1 MRGRDGVQMR
11 IDELMTFVAQV
22 MSKMEKIED

>member
-1 MRGRDGVQMR
+1 MRGRDEVQMR
-11 IDELMTFVAQV
+11 IDELMTLVAQV